1 MKTPSPVPGV
11 GSSTAFHLASLLD
24 LNTRLTDADPVDVL
38 NVAVLSVMGRLK
50 IQRACFLLPNGS
62 GWSADPRLC
71 KGVLP
76 FSITTLTTHGIEP
89 LTESNSSHKSLIDA
103 GYRTIVP
110 IGNPTDPVAI
120 MLLGRTLD
128 NIEADREVSAYLEIV
143 RGIVSTTV
151 QNAKLIRSLISAT
164 KELEARNLMV
174 TTLFESARD
183 FTLSK
188 TKEEMLRILSYRLM
202 GQLMVST
209 FGIFFTEPLDGID
222 FIGNR
227 KEAQPLA
234 DLRNAIISIDVP
246 LRIDELPMSD
256 PLRNAAESMGIAIAV
271 PMTVHGVKKGV
282 IATRGKLNGRRFTD
296 EEMSFLESL
305 GNTAMIAVENE
316 RLIQEEIL
324 KRRLENELKIAADIQ
339 RKLLPDVLPHANH
352 LEIAADARTSRQI
365 GGDYY
370 DVISLDDNRTLFAI
384 ADVAGKGI
392 PAALLMANV
401 QAALNVLVR
410 IDMPL
415 THLMSRL
422 NSLICDNTEVD
433 VFVTMFICV
442 IDSATLLFEYVNAGH
457 NPPILLSGKEVQLLS
472 TGGVLTGVIEDPPE
486 YKLGTGML
494 DVGDVL
500 LLYTDGVTEARN
512 HNDEYGVPALVNLL
526 MAKRN
531 HTPSEI
537 IRFIHRDIHTF
548 TGTDQIDDDTSL
560 VAIKVI

>member
-1 MKTPSPVPGV
+1 
-11 GSSTAFHLASLLD
+11 
-24 LNTRLTDADPVDVL
+24 
-38 NVAVLSVMGRLK
+38 
-50 IQRACFLLPNGS
+50 
-62 GWSADPRLC
+62 
-71 KGVLP
+71 
-76 FSITTLTTHGIEP
+76 
-89 LTESNSSHKSLIDA
+89 
-103 GYRTIVP
+103 
-110 IGNPTDPVAI
+110 
-120 MLLGRTLD
+120 
-128 NIEADREVSAYLEIV
+128 
-143 RGIVSTTV
+143 
-151 QNAKLIRSLISAT
+151 
-164 KELEARNLMV
+164 
-174 TTLFESARD
+174 
-183 FTLSK
+183 
-188 TKEEMLRILSYRLM
+188 M

-209 FGIFFTEPLDGID
+209 FGIYFTEPLDGIY

-227 KEAQPLA
+227 KEAQSLA
-234 DLRNAIISIDVP
+234 ELRSAMIDVDTP
-246 LRIDELPMSD
+246 LRIDDLPLSD
-256 PLRNAAESMGIAIAV
+256 PLRNAGESMGIAIAV

-282 IATRGKLNGRRFTD
+282 IAAKGKLNGLRFSN

-324 KRRLENELKIAADIQ
+324 KRSLENELEIAADIQ

-370 DVISLDDNRTLFAI
+370 DVISLGDNRTLFAI

-442 IDSATLLFEYVNAGH
+442 IDSATLRFEYVNAGH
-457 NPPILLSGKEVQLLS
+457 NPPILISGRDVQLLS
-472 TGGVLTGVIEDPPE
+472 TGGVLTGVIEDPPA
-486 YKLGTGML
+486 YKMGTGML
-494 DVGDVL
+494 RIGDVL

-512 HNDEYGVPALVNLL
+512 HNNEYGMPALVNLL
-526 MAKRN
+526 MKNRN
-531 HTPSEI
+531 HSPAEI
-537 IRFIHRDIHTF
+537 IRLIHSDIHSF